1 MTAELNAASNLA
13 DEINR
18 AIKILES
25 KNMFDE
31 SSEISESWEKTTK
44 FRDKLF
50 LEVAESPS
58 ALLTLSLLVII
69 LNTGSTVKCFHD
81 QPWDQLQRSAV
92 ENGYIF

>member
-44 FRDKLF
+44 LRDIFRFNDGRTAVYF
-50 LEVAESPS
+50 AH
-58 ALLTLSLLVII
+58 II
-69 LNTGSTVKCFHD
+69 IIGYYIKY
-81 QPWDQLQRSAV
+81 RSS
-92 ENGYIF
+92 G